1 MITGLDIKGFKKF
14 VHLSIHQ
21 LSRVNLVGGR
31 NNIGKTS
38 LLEAI
43 FLFFDR
49 MNPHMVTNQFAR
61 RGVSI
66 LPLEPET
73 LWAPVFFNYEI
84 KHGIS
89 ISVTYGKITEKMDIT
104 YNPNYLPALVRAN
117 KAAASGR
124 QLQIKTDQ
132 KPMPSYALDIVYKTN
147 GIKGASHLTVGVEGL
162 GLQVEKMKATKMQ
175 ATIIPSRYISP
186 PNEDAE
192 RYGKLDVAGEENDIL
207 EFLRIIEP
215 NLKGLSSVTMGN
227 ISMVH
232 GDIGLQR
239 KIPVPYMGEGVAKL
253 LSIILAIANTKGG
266 IVLIDEFENGLH
278 YSVMQKVW
286 EGIGKAAKKYD
297 CQVIATTHSYEC
309 LDAAYKGF
317 SGDLKEDFTYLRLDS
332 SNDETKAKIFDYDML
347 KVAIESNME
356 VR

>member
-1 MITGLDIKGFKKF
+1 MITGLEIKGFKRFK
-14 VHLSIHQ
+14 HLSISQ
-21 LSRVNLVGGR
+21 LSRTTLVGGR
-31 NNIGKTS
+31 NNVGKTS

-49 MNPHMVTNQFAR
+49 INPQMVTNQYSR

-73 LWAPVFFNYEI
+73 MWSPIFNNYRM
-84 KHGIS
+84 KQGID
-89 ISVTYGKITEKMDIT
+89 ISVTYGNITETMKITF
-104 YNPNYLPALVRAN
+104 NPNYLPSLVQAD
-117 KAAASGR
+117 KAGTSS
-124 QLQIKTDQ
+124 QHLQIKTDQ
-132 KPMPSYALDIVYKTN
+132 KPTPSYALDIVYKTN
-147 GIKGASHLTVGVEGL
+147 GIKGTSHLTVGIEGI
-162 GLQVEKMKATKMQ
+162 GLHVDKMGATETQ
-175 ATIIPSRYISP
+175 AIVISSRQIVP

-192 RYGKLDVAGEENDIL
+192 RYGKLDIVGEEDDIL

-215 NLKGLSSVTMGN
+215 NLKTLSSVTIGN

-239 KIPVPYMGEGVAKL
+239 KIPVPYMGEGVSKL

-266 IVLIDEFENGLH
+266 IVLIDEFENGFH
-278 YSVMQKVW
+278 YSVMQKIW

-309 LDAAYKGF
+309 LEAAYNGF
-317 SGDLKEDFTYLRLDS
+317 SGDLEKDFTYLRLDS
-332 SNDETKAKIFDYDML
+332 VGDETKAKIFDYKML